1 MPDSKAYL
9 AKNFEQLH
17 DDQVTKSQGS
27 SQGGHMTKGEL
38 IETIA
43 QHQDFN
49 LKKAEVVVNTIF
61 DSMSDALKEGDR
73 VEIRGFGS
81 FEVREYGAYTG
92 RNPKTGDEVEVAAKK
107 APFFKTGKEL
117 RERVN
122 DAQF

>member
-1 MPDSKAYL
+1 
-9 AKNFEQLH
+9 
-17 DDQVTKSQGS
+17 
-27 SQGGHMTKGEL
+27 MTKGEL

-49 LKKAEVVVNTIF
+49 LKKAELVVNTIF
-61 DSMSDALKEGDR
+61 DSMSEALRSGDR